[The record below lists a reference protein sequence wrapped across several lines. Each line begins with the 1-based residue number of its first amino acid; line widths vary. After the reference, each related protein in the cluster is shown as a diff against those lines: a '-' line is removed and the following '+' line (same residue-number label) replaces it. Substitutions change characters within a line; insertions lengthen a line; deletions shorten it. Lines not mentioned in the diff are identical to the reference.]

1 MKKWVPGI
9 AALAFLVFIPLA
21 NWEGYYYRALTLMFL
36 WVGLSSAWNITSG
49 FSGYIDFG
57 PVGYFG
63 MGNYA
68 TALLMAKAGLPFF
81 PSIGIGGA
89 ICGAMALLIGRYTMR
104 LRGAYF
110 GIATLAFAEAV
121 RQIVLEF
128 DATFN
133 VSLFEGSHGV
143 TLPIAHDLIFF
154 YYTFLGGAAT
164 IVGASWLIHRS
175 KFGYALRAIRE
186 SEIAAELSG
195 VPTLRYKVSA
205 YAVTGFFIGL
215 LGGIHAYWL
224 SYISPADVFNIT
236 HTIYM
241 IIMALLGGMG
251 TVSGP
256 VLGAVLLSLAN
267 EVLAAEFLYTYF
279 LLLGILLLAVIF
291 FLPRGVGGLFFGNRM
306 QR

>member
-1 MKKWVPGI
+1 
-9 AALAFLVFIPLA
+9 
-21 NWEGYYYRALTLMFL
+21 
-36 WVGLSSAWNITSG
+36 IT
-49 FSGYIDFG
+49 
-57 PVGYFG
+57 
-63 MGNYA
+63 
-68 TALLMAKAGLPFF
+68 
-81 PSIGIGGA
+81 IGGA
-89 ICGAMALLIGRYTMR
+89 ICGLMALLIGRYTMR

-128 DATFN
+128 YATFK
-133 VSLFEGSHGV
+133 VSLFEGSHGI
-143 TLPIAHDLIFF
+143 TLPIAHDLLFF
-154 YYTFLGGAAT
+154 YYTFLGAAAV
-164 IVGASWLIHRS
+164 IVGASWFIHRS

-195 VPTLRYKVSA
+195 VPTLRHKVSA

-224 SYISPADVFNIT
+224 SYISPGDVFSIS

-251 TVSGP
+251 TVFGP

-267 EVLAAEFLYTYF
+267 ELLAAEFLYTYF
-279 LLLGILLLAVIF
+279 LLLGVLLLAVIF
-291 FLPRGVGGLFFGNRM
+291 FLPRGVGGLFSGKRM
-306 QR
+306 PG